1 MNAMSEYLEEWE
13 RYVIDHYRPEDMNSR
28 GKLDELYRIADI
40 MKDLAEYDNA
50 SKGLTMGMM

>member
-1 MNAMSEYLEEWE
+1 MSEYLEEWE